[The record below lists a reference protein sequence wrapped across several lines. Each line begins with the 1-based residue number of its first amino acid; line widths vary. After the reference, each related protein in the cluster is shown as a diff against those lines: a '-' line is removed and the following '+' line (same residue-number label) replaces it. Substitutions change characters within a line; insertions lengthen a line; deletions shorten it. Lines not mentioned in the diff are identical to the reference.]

1 MLLLVWL
8 ENSKTKIPFQPASST
23 VGGTPKPHLA
33 YVDLAV
39 TRPVTFLGILKYSR
53 LAASA
58 KLLGGIK
65 IDSSSLIVIK
75 LSSLKFFGSAVAPL
89 ILVNILNSEP
99 HLNV

>member
-1 MLLLVWL
+1 M
-8 ENSKTKIPFQPASST
+8 
-23 VGGTPKPHLA
+23 
-33 YVDLAV
+33 

-99 HLNV
+99 HLNVYPNEFKPWLIPLDTCFHLHMD